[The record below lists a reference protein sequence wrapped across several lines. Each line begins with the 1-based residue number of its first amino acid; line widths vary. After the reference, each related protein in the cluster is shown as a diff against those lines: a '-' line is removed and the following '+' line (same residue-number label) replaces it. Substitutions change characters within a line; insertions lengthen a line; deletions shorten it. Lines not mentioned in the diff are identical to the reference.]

1 MDFTNTLAFV
11 YEGVL
16 AGLLIA
22 LSCSM
27 VGVYLLMR
35 RLSMLGAGISHSAF
49 GGIAIAFLLGL
60 EPTLFT
66 LFYVALIS
74 VLLQFL
80 MDSKRLPSDTILSL
94 FFSLGTALAVIVS
107 AMKENLSANI
117 YSYLFGSLLAVSR
130 EELYVSLFVFFITA
144 LAFWLKYDQ
153 LFLVLFN
160 EEIAKLKG
168 INTTFINYLFVLL
181 AGINIVLSIKVAGL
195 LLSAS
200 FVALPSMTALL
211 IAGSF
216 FQTFLLSA
224 ILSLLSVF
232 LGVVISLTFNIPPSG
247 AIVMLMVLFFVLCFL
262 LYAYKARKRFQGYIQ
277 RL

>member
-1 MDFTNTLAFV
+1 
-11 YEGVL
+11 
-16 AGLLIA
+16 
-22 LSCSM
+22 
-27 VGVYLLMR
+27 
-35 RLSMLGAGISHSAF
+35 
-49 GGIAIAFLLGL
+49 
-60 EPTLFT
+60 
-66 LFYVALIS
+66 
-74 VLLQFL
+74 
-80 MDSKRLPSDTILSL
+80 L

-107 AMKENLSANI
+107 AMEENLSANI

-168 INTTFINYLFVLL
+168 INTTLINYLFVLL
-181 AGINIVLSIKVAGL
+181 AGMNIVLSIKVAGL

-262 LYAYKARKRFQGYIQ
+262 LYAYKARKRF
-277 RL
+277 

>member
-1 MDFTNTLAFV
+1 MDFINTLGFV

-80 MDSKRLPSDTILSL
+80 MDSKRLSSDTILSL
-94 FFSLGTALAVIVS
+94 FFSFGTALAVIVS

-117 YSYLFGSLLAVSR
+117 YSYLFGSLLAVSK
-130 EELYVSLFVFFITA
+130 EELYVSLFVFLITA

-168 INTTFINYLFVLL
+168 INTNFINYLFVLL
-181 AGINIVLSIKVAGL
+181 AGMNIVLSIKVAGL

-211 IAGSF
+211 VAGSF

-232 LGVVISLTFNIPPSG
+232 LGVVVSLTFNIPPSG
-247 AIVMLMVLFFVLCFL
+247 SIVMLMVLFFILCFL
-262 LYAYKARKRFQGYIQ
+262 LYAYKARKRF
-277 RL
+277 

>member
-1 MDFTNTLAFV
+1 MDFINTLGFV

-94 FFSLGTALAVIVS
+94 FFSFGTALAVIVS

-168 INTTFINYLFVLL
+168 INTSFINYLFVLL
-181 AGINIVLSIKVAGL
+181 AGMNIVLSIKIAGL

-247 AIVMLMVLFFVLCFL
+247 AIVMLMVLFFILCFL
-262 LYAYKARKRFQGYIQ
+262 LYAYKARKRF
-277 RL
+277 

>member
-1 MDFTNTLAFV
+1 MDFINTLGFV
-11 YEGVL
+11 YEGLL
-16 AGLLIA
+16 AGLLTA

-49 GGIAIAFLLGL
+49 GGIAIAFLLGF

-66 LFYVALIS
+66 LLYIAFVS

-94 FFSLGTALAVIVS
+94 FFSFGTALAVIVY
-107 AMKENLSANI
+107 ALKENLSTNV

-130 EELYVSLFVFFITA
+130 EELYVSFLVFSITA

-168 INTTFINYLFVLL
+168 VNATFINYLFVLL
-181 AGINIVLSIKVAGL
+181 AGANIVLSIKVAGL

-211 IAGSF
+211 VAGSF
-216 FQTFLLSA
+216 LQTFLLSA
-224 ILSLLSVF
+224 IISLLSVF
-232 LGVVISLTFNIPPSG
+232 FGVILSLAFNLPPSG
-247 AIVMLMVLFFVLCFL
+247 AIVMLMVLFFILCFL
-262 LYAYKARKRFQGYIQ
+262 FYAYKARKR
-277 RL
+277 L